1 MVFGQGDW
9 TIGKGSGEM
18 SGLVRVLRIIEYT
31 GEREAVEATVAK
43 SLHGEKRFDQFLNGK
58 NFGLIIRAATI
69 GTYPEILE
77 VEVKPSG

>member
-1 MVFGQGDW
+1 
-9 TIGKGSGEM
+9 M
-18 SGLVRVLRIIEYT
+18 SDLVRVLRIIEYT
-31 GEREAVEATVAK
+31 GEREAVEAAVAK
-43 SLHGEKRFDQFLNGK
+43 SLHGEKRLVNGK